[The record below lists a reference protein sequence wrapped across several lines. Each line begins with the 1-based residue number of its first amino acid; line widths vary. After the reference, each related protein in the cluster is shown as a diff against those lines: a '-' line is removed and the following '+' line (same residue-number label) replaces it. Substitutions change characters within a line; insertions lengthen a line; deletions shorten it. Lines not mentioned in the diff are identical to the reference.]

1 MQALQQELWAL
12 EGPQVLTHVGDLAWW
27 LHRGAEKDWN
37 RRLWLDGDRCV
48 AWAWLWPPAALD
60 YDVHPEHRGGSV
72 EREVLE
78 WFESEAAGTDLL
90 TTFALEGDADRLA
103 VLTERGYGASE
114 PLSWYAYHVQ
124 ELDRELPDPVVPDG
138 FTLRTVRTEAD
149 FHQRVA
155 LHRAVWAPSRLTEEG
170 YRKVTSAWPYRAD
183 LDCVVEASDGTFA
196 AYVLCWFDEENGV
209 GEFEPVGTHPDYRRR
224 GLGAAVCRYGLR
236 RLQEEGARSAIVYG
250 GGRDE
255 DRRSRALYESIGFRR
270 HSRAIELR
278 QERR

>member
-12 EGPQVLTHVGDLAWW
+12 EGPWVLTHVGDLAWW
-27 LHRGAEKDWN
+27 LHRGAEEDWN

-72 EREVLE
+72 EQEVLE
-78 WFESEAAGTDLL
+78 WFESEAGGTDVL
-90 TTFALEGDADRLA
+90 TTFVLEGDADRLA
-103 VLTERGYGASE
+103 VLTERGYRASE

-124 ELDRELPDPVVPDG
+124 ELDRELPDPVVLDG
-138 FTLRTVRTEAD
+138 FTLRTVRTTAD
-149 FHQRVA
+149 FHKRVA

-183 LDCVVEASDGTFA
+183 LDCVVEAPNGSFA

-224 GLGAAVCRYGLR
+224 GLGAGVCRYALM

-255 DRRSRALYESIGFRR
+255 DQRSRALYESIGFRR
-270 HSRAIELR
+270 HTRAIELR
-278 QERR
+278 KERQ

>member
-12 EGPQVLTHVGDLAWW
+12 EGPWVLTHVGDLAWW
-27 LHRGAEKDWN
+27 LHRRAEEDWN

-72 EREVLE
+72 EQEVLE
-78 WFESEAAGTDLL
+78 WFESEAGGTDVL
-90 TTFALEGDADRLA
+90 TTFVLEGDADRLA
-103 VLTERGYGASE
+103 VLTGRGYGPSE

-138 FTLRTVRTEAD
+138 FTLRTVRTAAD
-149 FHQRVA
+149 FHKRVA

-183 LDCVVEASDGTFA
+183 LDCVVEAPDGSFA

-224 GLGAAVCRYGLR
+224 GLGAGVCRYALR

-255 DRRSRALYESIGFRR
+255 DQRSRALYESIGFRR
-270 HSRAIELR
+270 HTRAIELR
-278 QERR
+278 KERQ

>member
-12 EGPQVLTHVGDLAWW
+12 EGPWVLTHVGDLAWW

-37 RRLWLDGDRCV
+37 RRLWLDGDRCI

-78 WFESEAAGTDLL
+78 WFESEAGGTDLL
-90 TTFALEGDADRLA
+90 TTFVLEGDADRLA

-138 FTLRTVRTEAD
+138 FTLRTVRTAAD
-149 FHQRVA
+149 FHKRVA

-183 LDCVVEASDGTFA
+183 LDCVVEAPDGSFA

-224 GLGAAVCRYGLR
+224 GLGAGVCRYALR

-255 DRRSRALYESIGFRR
+255 DQRSRALYESIGFRR
-270 HSRAIELR
+270 HTRAIELR
-278 QERR
+278 KERQ

>member
-1 MQALQQELWAL
+1 
-12 EGPQVLTHVGDLAWW
+12 
-27 LHRGAEKDWN
+27 
-37 RRLWLDGDRCV
+37 LWLDGDRCV

-72 EREVLE
+72 EQEVLE
-78 WFESEAAGTDLL
+78 WFESEAGGTDAL
-90 TTFALEGDADRLA
+90 TTFVLESDADRLA

-124 ELDRELPDPVVPDG
+124 EFDRELPDPVVPDG
-138 FTLRTVRTEAD
+138 FTLRTVRTAAD
-149 FHQRVA
+149 FHKRVA

-183 LDCVVEASDGTFA
+183 LDCVVEAPDGSFA

-255 DRRSRALYESIGFRR
+255 DERSRALYESIGFRR

-278 QERR
+278 KERQ

>member
-1 MQALQQELWAL
+1 
-12 EGPQVLTHVGDLAWW
+12 
-27 LHRGAEKDWN
+27 LHRGAEEDWN

-78 WFESEAAGTDLL
+78 WFESEAGGTDLL
-90 TTFALEGDADRLA
+90 TTFVLEGDADRLA

-124 ELDRELPDPVVPDG
+124 ELDRELPEPVVPDG
-138 FTLRTVRTEAD
+138 FTLRTVRIADD
-149 FHQRVA
+149 FHKRVA
-155 LHRAVWAPSRLTEEG
+155 LHRSVWAPSRLTEEG

-183 LDCVVEASDGTFA
+183 LDCVVEAPDGSFA
-196 AYVLCWFDEENGV
+196 AYVLCWFDDENGV

-224 GLGAAVCRYGLR
+224 GLGAAVCRYGLT
-236 RLQEEGARSAIVYG
+236 RLQEVGARTAIVYG

-255 DRRSRALYESIGFRR
+255 DKRSRALYESIGFRR

-278 QERR
+278 KERQ

>member
-27 LHRGAEKDWN
+27 LHRGAEEDWS

-60 YDVHPEHRGGSV
+60 YDVHPEHRRGSV
-72 EREVLE
+72 EQGVLE
-78 WFESEAAGTDLL
+78 WFESEAGGTDAL
-90 TTFALEGDADRLA
+90 TTFALEDGADRLA
-103 VLTERGYGASE
+103 FLADRGYSASE
-114 PLSWYAYHVQ
+114 PLSWYAYYVQ
-124 ELDRELPDPVVPDG
+124 ELDRELPEPVVPDG
-138 FTLRTVRTEAD
+138 FTLRTVRTADD
-149 FHQRVA
+149 FHKRVA

-183 LDCVVEASDGTFA
+183 LDCVVEAPDESFA
-196 AYVLCWFDEENGV
+196 AYVLCWFDEENRV
-209 GEFEPVGTHPDYRRR
+209 GEFEPVGTHRDYRRR

-236 RLQEEGARSAIVYG
+236 RLQQEGARTAIVYA

-255 DRRSRALYESIGFRR
+255 DQRSRALYESIGFRR
-270 HSRAIELR
+270 HTRAIELR
-278 QERR
+278 KERQ

>member
-1 MQALQQELWAL
+1 
-12 EGPQVLTHVGDLAWW
+12 VLTHVGDLAWW
-27 LHRGAEKDWN
+27 LHRGAEEDWN

-72 EREVLE
+72 EQEVLE
-78 WFESEAAGTDLL
+78 WFESEAGGTDVL
-90 TTFALEGDADRLA
+90 TTFVLEGDADRLA
-103 VLTERGYGASE
+103 VLTERGYSASE

-138 FTLRTVRTEAD
+138 FTLRTVRPAAD
-149 FHQRVA
+149 FHKRVA

-183 LDCVVEASDGTFA
+183 LDCVVEAPDGSFA

-224 GLGAAVCRYGLR
+224 GLGAGVCRYALR

-255 DRRSRALYESIGFRR
+255 DQRSRALYESIGFRR
-270 HSRAIELR
+270 HTRAIELR
-278 QERR
+278 KERQ

>member
-255 DRRSRALYESIGFRR
+255 DKRSRALYESIGFRR

>member
-1 MQALQQELWAL
+1 
-12 EGPQVLTHVGDLAWW
+12 
-27 LHRGAEKDWN
+27 LHRGAEEDWN

-48 AWAWLWPPAALD
+48 AWAWLWPTAALD
-60 YDVHPEHRGGSV
+60 YDVHPGHRGGSV
-72 EREVLE
+72 EQEVLE
-78 WFESEAAGTDLL
+78 WFESEAGGTDAL
-90 TTFALEGDADRLA
+90 TTFTLEGDADRLA
-103 VLTERGYGASE
+103 LLAERGYGVSE

-138 FTLRTVRTEAD
+138 FTLRTVRTATD
-149 FHQRVA
+149 FHKRVA

-183 LDCVVEASDGTFA
+183 LDCVVEAPDGSFA

-224 GLGAAVCRYGLR
+224 GLGAGVCRYALR
-236 RLQEEGARSAIVYG
+236 RLQEEGARSVIVYG

-255 DRRSRALYESIGFRR
+255 DQRSRALYESIGFRR
-270 HSRAIELR
+270 HTRAIELR
-278 QERR
+278 KERQ

>member
-1 MQALQQELWAL
+1 MQSLQQELWAL
-12 EGPQVLTHVGDLAWW
+12 EGPWVLTHVGDLAWW
-27 LHRGAEKDWN
+27 LHRGAEEDWN

-72 EREVLE
+72 EQEVLE
-78 WFESEAAGTDLL
+78 WFESEAGGTDAL
-90 TTFALEGDADRLA
+90 TTFVLESDADRLA

-138 FTLRTVRTEAD
+138 FTLRTVRTAAD
-149 FHQRVA
+149 FHKRVA

-170 YRKVTSAWPYRAD
+170 YRRVTSAWPYRAD
-183 LDCVVEASDGTFA
+183 LDCVVEAPDGSFA

-224 GLGAAVCRYGLR
+224 GLGAGVCRYALR

-255 DRRSRALYESIGFRR
+255 DQRSRALYESIGFRR
-270 HSRAIELR
+270 HTRAIEFRKER
-278 QERR
+278 Q